1 MNSKK
6 IKTRFEN
13 STTNLKQNFKG
24 QTPLKLSDNEN
35 QKTNYSK
42 NSSSNIN
49 STTNN
54 ISNNKTKNKKAN
66 QNFNRANSSINNS
79 KIIITNSNTS

>member
-6 IKTRFEN
+6 VKSRHEN

-42 NSSSNIN
+42 I
-49 STTNN
+49 
-54 ISNNKTKNKKAN
+54 
-66 QNFNRANSSINNS
+66 RGLEYRGVVHR
-79 KIIITNSNTS
+79 